1 MSQQQ
6 WNTVSADLVSRCNR
20 ELEKLK
26 PPTVSGGHFKA
37 VIEDDEVCL
46 VVEDDLGL
54 RTWYSHFRLLRK
66 EDTGSFVEA
75 TEDRGEL
82 SQFVSDQCEDYIEDV
97 IGLPVEDC

>member
-6 WNTVSADLVSRCNR
+6 WNTVSVDLVSRCTK
-20 ELEKLK
+20 ELEELK

-37 VIEDDEVCL
+37 VIEDDSVCL

-54 RTWYSHFRLLRK
+54 RSQDSFCVLRK
-66 EDTGSFVEA
+66 EETGSFVEA

-82 SQFVSDQCEDYIEDV
+82 SQFVSDCCEDYIEDV
-97 IGLPVEDC
+97 IGWPVEDC